1 VSDLDAL
8 LKACDHIEHSEVDDL
23 EKVRLARAVKAV
35 ADEAHALIHEMADR
49 LEAQEKEI
57 LRIVE
62 AAFAA
67 ALASAQEKETM

>member
-35 ADEAHALIHEMADR
+35 AEHLERAQKTNDAIRKALLSAFWVGAIPPSWRYPIEDSGHE
-49 LEAQEKEI
+49 
-57 LRIVE
+57 
-62 AAFAA
+62 
-67 ALASAQEKETM
+67 